1 MFKFLFGAQ
10 NTKSNKAERQVCKNK
25 IKTSAH
31 TNTVQ
36 KSIFHLMHSYSIC
49 GVHTCRAMRCAPMI
63 TSLRLNA
70 AAPTHTLSI
79 QLKQNNVFINREK

>member
-49 GVHTCRAMRCAPMI
+49 GVHCSYVPCDAMCAYDNELKTECSSP
-63 TSLRLNA
+63 N
-70 AAPTHTLSI
+70 THTFDSA
-79 QLKQNNVFINREK
+79 ETE